1 MGHEVGVQQK
11 TAWLFK
17 RKIQV
22 VMKQPDDDKLD
33 GDVDETLPGGY
44 TEGPRVMATPNME
57 TEWTSL
63 FG

>member
-1 MGHEVGVQQK
+1 
-11 TAWLFK
+11 
-17 RKIQV
+17 
-22 VMKQPDDDKLD
+22 MKQPDDDKLD